1 MSQLELISMCFAA
14 PVAIAASVYYSAWLL
29 RAPWIVARALR
40 HQRRLRLASLPVI
53 ARAPIRYQD
62 DAGTHPI
69 PIPVPDAECGY
80 CVPDDNAGP
89 AGLHSW
95 WRKPCI
101 CGQDCGFEYCRKRPH
116 ATDSEISAVMGLSPY
131 SSPYKLYHQKL
142 GILPADDDSK
152 AARVSDDG
160 KPSEWCAWL
169 WKRAGTHPGSTPRFR
184 FTGSTK
190 DLAMAL
196 QRHLEETGKWWKE

>member
-1 MSQLELISMCFAA
+1 MQLAIIGVAALFA
-14 PVAIAASVYYSAWLL
+14 VAGTLAAIRHGLRVAARPIA
-29 RAPWIVARALR
+29 ARALR
-40 HQRRLRLASLPVI
+40 HQQRLRQATTLPVV

-80 CVPDDNAGP
+80 CVPDDGAGP

-116 ATDSEISAVMGLSPY
+116 AITDSENES
-131 SSPYKLYHQKL
+131 
-142 GILPADDDSK
+142 
-152 AARVSDDG
+152 
-160 KPSEWCAWL
+160 
-169 WKRAGTHPGSTPRFR
+169 
-184 FTGSTK
+184 
-190 DLAMAL
+190 
-196 QRHLEETGKWWKE
+196 